1 MINFGGIMYQQM
13 RLWDNQP
20 DISHPGSVKDLG
32 KKVIIDTDGL
42 VILYGN
48 FLTLKE
54 SDRLFKE
61 LYKSINWRQEE
72 IKIFGKI
79 RPIPRLTAWYADEGK
94 SYTYSGIK
102 HHAQPWNPTLKSIK
116 SQVEDIA
123 EVTFNSVLI
132 NLYRD
137 GKDGMSWHSDDEPE
151 LGKNPIIASVSLG
164 GTRRFSG
171 KHKIHKNLKFNID
184 LTSGSLLLMKGETQH
199 FWQHQI
205 PKNSQVVEPRI
216 NLTFRMVK

>member
-20 DISHPGSVKDLG
+20 DISYPGSVKDLG

-171 KHKIHKNLKFNID
+171 RHKIHKNLKFNID
-184 LTSGSLLLMKGETQH
+184 LTGGSLLLMKGETQH

-205 PKNSQVVEPRI
+205 PKTSQVVEPRI
-216 NLTFRMVK
+216 NLTFRIIK